1 MSNTKSSPTPPTTQD
16 FAAKL
21 LAISA
26 ALATVSPNLPTVT
39 GGYYQRTAN
48 VFSLALGLGTYG
60 WNAVARIVPWAEA
73 YDANLY
79 VSLTSYGSSGQV
91 ETSFEIDG
99 VAFSLDERIGTA
111 EAYQLG
117 AAMGRPLNPDKGLSL
132 TPAEMRSALAL
143 IGGA

>member
-1 MSNTKSSPTPPTTQD
+1 MSNTKSIPTPPTTQD

-21 LAISA
+21 AAVSA
-26 ALATVSPNLPTVT
+26 ALATVSPELPTAM
-39 GGYYQRTAN
+39 GGYYQRNTGI
-48 VFSLALGLGTYG
+48 FSIGLSFDLYG
-60 WNAVARIVPWAEA
+60 WKSVARLIPWAEA

-117 AAMGRPLNPDKGLSL
+117 SVMGRPLNPDKGLSL
-132 TPAEMRSALAL
+132 TPAEMRSALTL